1 MTDLRKQPEVVDVPF
16 VSVNRMIEDKGFRG
30 AAGGVAPVQG
40 SFAELPHDMQEGLLV
55 SNLIPEG
62 YVAAAASAESAE
74 GGAVSKDDAS
84 DASADET
91 VNA

>member
-16 VSVNRMIEDKGFRG
+16 ISVNRMIADKGFRG

-55 SNLIPEG
+55 SKLIPEG
-62 YVAAAASAESAE
+62 YVAAVASAESGEA
-74 GGAVSKDDAS
+74 SKDDAS
-84 DASADET
+84 AEGADET

>member
-1 MTDLRKQPEVVDVPF
+1 MY
-16 VSVNRMIEDKGFRG
+16 
-30 AAGGVAPVQG
+30 G

-62 YVAAAASAESAE
+62 YVAAAASAESGEAI
-74 GGAVSKDDAS
+74 KDDAS